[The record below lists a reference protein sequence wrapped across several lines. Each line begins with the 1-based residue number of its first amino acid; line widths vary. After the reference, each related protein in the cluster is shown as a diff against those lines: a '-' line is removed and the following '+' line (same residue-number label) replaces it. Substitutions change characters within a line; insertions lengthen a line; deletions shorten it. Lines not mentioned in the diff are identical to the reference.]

1 MKKLFVSAIFCT
13 ALCARFVNAEE
24 SNIAEFAAVF
34 QMSTSDQASVTAAF
48 SNFAQSECRKNMPTA
63 IRIMR
68 ESFNGTEDVTHSIIW
83 SFPDA
88 KAMTASFGTLSQC
101 REWANVAAVLSQHA
115 DFKSQQLVRTL
126 VAGGDYTKDTA
137 YVVWQMSVSD
147 EASYVSAYEKLMEA
161 QVEGGFINGG
171 YGLWRVQG
179 GANSDVTHIAF
190 AGAADLET
198 LLASSNPSKA
208 YVAFQ
213 KQVAN
218 IRKLHRVNINAVL
231 ADL

>member
-1 MKKLFVSAIFCT
+1 
-13 ALCARFVNAEE
+13 
-24 SNIAEFAAVF
+24 
-34 QMSTSDQASVTAAF
+34 
-48 SNFAQSECRKNMPTA
+48 MPTA

-83 SFPDA
+83 SFLDA
-88 KAMTASFGTLSQC
+88 KAMTASFATLSQC
-101 REWANVAAVLSQHA
+101 GEWANVAAVLSQHA

-198 LLASSNPSKA
+198 LLANSNPSKA